1 MVNLKS
7 NHMNKICFSFLAL
20 LFVTGC
26 QQTPEV
32 RETVLEELWKFSTGN
47 DLQWAL
53 PDYDDSQ
60 WPSISSSDSWENQGY
75 QNYDGYA
82 WYRMTFTLPEDIRKA
97 VAHYGGLMIRYD
109 NADDSDALYFNGQ
122 IVGSTGSFPPDYVSR
137 YGEKRTYSVPLE
149 YIRTDAPNTIAIQVY
164 DGGGDGGL
172 LTSQVVIQPIAPAL
186 NVTMDYTVDAP
197 DGVFMGDGPRTLTVT
212 VKNNEEKTKKTV
224 IHLTVT
230 TDDFDPVA
238 ESSHPSR
245 IRAGAAVSHILSA
258 DLPEPGFYRCTLR
271 LETDGVK
278 GEPVSFNIGYEPE
291 KIVSPADAQ
300 EDFDA
305 FWDETRSQL
314 NRVPMR
320 ASMKLL
326 KEYSTGA
333 RNIYYVEMKSFGDEI
348 MGGYYAAPKKKGTYP
363 VIVTYMGYG
372 SNAWMPHTDGEPGFI
387 SFIVSVRGQ
396 GIYKPGNKYDNKWI
410 VSGLEDKNTYYYR
423 GAFMDLV
430 RAIDFVCSR
439 PEADTARIAA
449 EGGSQGGAFTMA
461 ACALD
466 DRIAV
471 AAPTIP
477 FLSDYRDYF
486 RIVDWPRSDIDA
498 YMREHPQAQWE
509 DIYRVLSYFDIKNL
523 APRIKTPTIMGVGLQ
538 DETCP
543 PHTNFAGYNLIGA
556 PKDYRIYQ
564 HNGHNTPAEWQDV
577 RMDFF
582 KKHLNLE

>member
-1 MVNLKS
+1 MK
-7 NHMNKICFSFLAL
+7 KYFLSIIAL
-20 LFVTGC
+20 LLLAGC
-26 QQTPEV
+26 NQPPEV
-32 RETVLEELWKFSTGN
+32 REIVLDPVWKFQTGN
-47 DLQWAL
+47 EIQWAS
-53 PDYDDSQ
+53 PEFDDSQ
-60 WPSISSSDSWENQGY
+60 WPVISTADSWENQGY
-75 QNYDGYA
+75 TNYDGYG
-82 WYRMTFTLPEDIRKA
+82 WYRKIITLPDDILKA
-97 VAHYGGLMIRYD
+97 AQYYGGLLIRYD

-122 IVGSTGSFPPDYVSR
+122 VVDTTGSFPPDYLSL
-137 YGEKRTYSVPLE
+137 YGIKRAYTVPVEK
-149 YIRTDAPNTIAIQVY
+149 IRTDGPNTIAVQVY

-172 LTSQVVIQPIAPAL
+172 LTSAFIIQPIAPAQDISL
-186 NVTMDYTVDAP
+186 DYTVDAEN
-197 DGVFMGDGPRTLTVT
+197 GVFMGDDPRTLTVT
-212 VKNNEEKTKKTV
+212 VTNNEDKTTRSV

-230 TDDFDPVA
+230 TDDYQPVQ
-238 ESSHPSR
+238 ESSYKAR
-245 IRAGAAVSHILSA
+245 IKPGAGMTWGINL
-258 DLPEPGFYRCTLR
+258 DITQPGFYRCTLR
-271 LETDGVK
+271 LETNGLK
-278 GEPVSFNIGYEPE
+278 GEPTTFNVGYEPE
-291 KIVSPADAQ
+291 KIVSPQDAQ

-305 FWDETRSQL
+305 FWAETRAEL
-314 NRVPMR
+314 DRTPMR
-320 ASMKLL
+320 ATMKLL
-326 KEYSTGA
+326 REHSTGA
-333 RNIYYVEMKSFGDEI
+333 RNVYYVEMRSLDNQI
-348 MGGYYAAPKKKGTYP
+348 MGGYYAAPKKKGKYP
-363 VIVTYMGYG
+363 VIITYMGYG

-486 RIVDWPRSDIDA
+486 RIVDWPRSDFDA
-498 YMREHPQAQWE
+498 YMREHPEAEWE
-509 DIYRVLSYFDIKNL
+509 DIYRLLTYFDIKNL
-523 APRIKTPTIMGVGLQ
+523 APRIKTPTIMAVGLQ

-543 PHTNFAGYNLIGA
+543 PHTNFAGYNLIPA
-556 PKDYRIYQ
+556 PKEYRIYQ
-564 HNGHNTPAEWQDV
+564 ENGHNTPPEWQEV